1 MRKTDDPVPISEQHP
16 IRLMAPAFYYN
27 ASKVHVD
34 ACLDE
39 LEAKHANLL
48 VTRFRP
54 CTIAGRCFSHVLSR
68 RVFLNPCP
76 DVPTQF
82 VWIDDM
88 VKAFHLALLK
98 DAPGAFNIA
107 GDNPLT
113 FREIASRGGRIG
125 LSVPY
130 PLALWFARI
139 THGLRIQKKLPPGWV
154 QMSRY
159 PVFVDCEKAKRILGW
174 APRYDT
180 HGAVMQFFEY
190 ERRNQSREI
199 DRTVEG

>member
-1 MRKTDDPVPISEQHP
+1 
-16 IRLMAPAFYYN
+16 
-27 ASKVHVD
+27 
-34 ACLDE
+34 
-39 LEAKHANLL
+39 
-48 VTRFRP
+48 
-54 CTIAGRCFSHVLSR
+54 
-68 RVFLNPCP
+68 
-76 DVPTQF
+76 
-82 VWIDDM
+82 M

-159 PVFVDCEKAKRILGW
+159 PVVVDCEKDSWLG
-174 APRYDT
+174 A
-180 HGAVMQFFEY
+180 
-190 ERRNQSREI
+190 
-199 DRTVEG
+199 TV